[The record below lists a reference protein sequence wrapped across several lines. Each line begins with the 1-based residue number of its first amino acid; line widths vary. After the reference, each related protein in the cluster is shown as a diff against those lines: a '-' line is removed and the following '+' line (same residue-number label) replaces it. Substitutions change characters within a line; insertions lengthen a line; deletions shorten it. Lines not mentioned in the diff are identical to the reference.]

1 MFQGRARLISFI
13 IPDQVWEGSQAEL
26 GSVVPGGE
34 TRTNPPPVLLPEP
47 PFQVWGGRYKEGGG
61 GGGGRQQLEE
71 RVKARPWGRGEGL
84 RGPPKAPQEWL
95 FFLRTSVLGTVT
107 SQSATG
113 LDFWGLAAS
122 TTSVPIPVF
131 PQVSFLWACSPRC
144 RDAPSQPKGVSDPGD
159 IPSL

>member
-1 MFQGRARLISFI
+1 MFQGRARRISSI

-61 GGGGRQQLEE
+61 GQQQLEE
-71 RVKARPWGRGEGL
+71 SVKARPWGRGEGL

-95 FFLRTSVLGTVT
+95 FFPRTSALGTIT
-107 SQSATG
+107 RQSAMG

-131 PQVSFLWACSPRC
+131 PQVSFLWACSARLQEC
-144 RDAPSQPKGVSDPGD
+144 S
-159 IPSL
+159 IPTQGGL